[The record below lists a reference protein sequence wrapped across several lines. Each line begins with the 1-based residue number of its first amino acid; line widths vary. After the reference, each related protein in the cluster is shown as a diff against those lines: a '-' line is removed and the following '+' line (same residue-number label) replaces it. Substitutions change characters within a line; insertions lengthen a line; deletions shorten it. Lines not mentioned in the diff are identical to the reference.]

1 MGRIPSRHTHLW
13 LKLWNH
19 ISWMVQVL
27 AVFNAS
33 AVGITWQVGST
44 QDFKR
49 YKIWRP
55 WVFLALVDQIQ
66 WTDLI
71 WWISHELAV
80 FYDPKSYITLRD
92 NDGEWA
98 LWELLRKVPLS
109 SDEKSILSM
118 IVIMFSECMFSLYQ
132 SVIWLASNRK
142 VPSLVW
148 DCTLLTIS
156 YIYVYIYN
164 ISYLLIVSSWIKES
178 AILWRR
184 SYPPIESN
192 WATKTMNSIPNILVG
207 SYGFQSRA
215 MTSWFLLS
223 NGKIPTTYTASKD
236 PAPLGM

>member
-156 YIYVYIYN
+156 YIYVYIY
-164 ISYLLIVSSWIKES
+164 IIYHIFLLFHLES
-178 AILWRR
+178 KKAPSFGGDPILQLN
-184 SYPPIESN
+184 PIEPRKQWIPSQIYWLVHMDSN
-192 WATKTMNSIPNILVG
+192 QEPWHHD
-207 SYGFQSRA
+207 SY
-215 MTSWFLLS
+215 
-223 NGKIPTTYTASKD
+223 
-236 PAPLGM
+236 

>member
-1 MGRIPSRHTHLW
+1 M
-13 LKLWNH
+13 
-19 ISWMVQVL
+19 SWQC
-27 AVFNAS
+27 S
-33 AVGITWQVGST
+33 
-44 QDFKR
+44 
-49 YKIWRP
+49 
-55 WVFLALVDQIQ
+55 
-66 WTDLI
+66 
-71 WWISHELAV
+71 
-80 FYDPKSYITLRD
+80 YDPKSYITLRG

-98 LWELLRKVPLS
+98 LRELLRKVRLS

-118 IVIMFSECMFSLYQ
+118 IVIMFSEFMFSLYQ
-132 SVIWLASNRK
+132 LVLWLASNRK

-156 YIYVYIYN
+156 FTYVYIY

-223 NGKIPTTYTASKD
+223 NGKIPTTYTARKD
-236 PAPLGM
+236 SAPRGM